1 MGKQAGG
8 SWLHLTVAYDDQ
20 LWGKYTSQG
29 ETGAR
34 VMSLLQFRRFMV
46 NEFHLSNEALP
57 LANRLFNV
65 LGKPHCHLRK
75 NTVAERRTNH
85 GMMVASDVHDKNRV
99 TFKDLMQGLGQVLCS
114 TTGSHAW
121 NQCLLCRGS
130 PRLWPVLLNPRRRST
145 SPCMTWTGRAK
156 SIGKSC
162 YGYVTA
168 GTVRKSLSSHMLH
181 WMAPDVV
188 RESSRHAGFR
198 GGSCAPDAG
207 ASISSVVATPLLR
220 RPRYTVSPL
229 VVVALS
235 AVGCGRFRNSGCEG
249 IPGGL
254 QSRPRGAGVLWSH
267 FWTNNRWEGAWH
279 SPPSIVL
286 VQLMCAVVVGS

>member
-1 MGKQAGG
+1 
-8 SWLHLTVAYDDQ
+8 
-20 LWGKYTSQG
+20 
-29 ETGAR
+29 
-34 VMSLLQFRRFMV
+34 MSLLQFRRFMV

-121 NQCLLCRGS
+121 NECLLCRGS

-156 SIGKSC
+156 SIGRSC

-168 GTVRKSLSSHMLH
+168 GTVRESLSSHMLH
-181 WMAPDVV
+181 WMASDVV

-286 VQLMCAVVVGS
+286 VELMCAVVVGS